1 MEVIIITERKR
12 VFGFEY
18 PVTAYH
24 LDIKKSDD
32 ILCVPVNNGKAEM
45 RQLGVGENDYACF
58 LYRTVGERWHW
69 AVRHFWDLE
78 QWNQRLS
85 KSNVFIWVLES
96 DGKPMGYYEL
106 EEQQDKNV
114 EIMYLGLISDSIG
127 KGFGSFILTDAL
139 QRSFSMGALRVH
151 VWTCTLDHPRA
162 LPNYQALGMKL
173 LKTEKQIKH
182 FPPGWPRPELDKA
195 GTL

>member
-1 MEVIIITERKR
+1 
-12 VFGFEY
+12 
-18 PVTAYH
+18 
-24 LDIKKSDD
+24 
-32 ILCVPVNNGKAEM
+32 
-45 RQLGVGENDYACF
+45 
-58 LYRTVGERWHW
+58 
-69 AVRHFWDLE
+69 
-78 QWNQRLS
+78 
-85 KSNVFIWVLES
+85 
-96 DGKPMGYYEL
+96 
-106 EEQQDKNV
+106 
-114 EIMYLGLISDSIG
+114 MYLGLISDSIG

-173 LKTEKQIKH
+173 IKTEKEIKH